1 MNRLPLGLL
10 ARANWRIQCHRSRYE
25 IGTSLPEAATD
36 LAEVLEI
43 AESGS
48 MGLYLV
54 DYHLGMARLRR
65 LENQPAE
72 VEKHKAEA
80 LRRIG
85 ETGYLRR
92 KGEAEAV

>member
-1 MNRLPLGLL
+1 M
-10 ARANWRIQCHRSRYE
+10 
-25 IGTSLPEAATD
+25 
-36 LAEVLEI
+36 LEI

-65 LENQPAE
+65 QENLPAE
-72 VEKHKAEA
+72 VEKHKGEA

-85 ETGYLRR
+85 ETGYFRR
-92 KGEAEAV
+92 QAEAEAV